1 MRDKYEKMC
10 NLYREDVSGSNLY
23 PYWAGS
29 FVGPF
34 LHILAVIHALLWG
47 FPGSILGT
55 IVSILLVSSFYSHY
69 RYIHVVTCDVDID
82 C

>member
-1 MRDKYEKMC
+1 MWHENNCKIYLHSFDE
-10 NLYREDVSGSNLY
+10 SGPNLY
-23 PYWAGS
+23 PFWAGS

-55 IVSILLVSSFYSHY
+55 IVSTLLISILTL
-69 RYIHVVTCDVDID
+69 
-82 C
+82 